1 MGQVMIFGSNK
12 TGSPEENVEIAAD
25 AGAVDAAVKD
35 EVLTQPENPEKDD
48 AALEQAKRNLQVS
61 KMLTLRFGEVVSL
74 LMRTPSYKHYT
85 LADMEWVVVPP
96 LLHDQ
101 ILIAEAR
108 DDAQGIAMPVG
119 AAFWARVC
127 DEVDEK
133 LSNNL
138 DRSIR
143 LHPNEWQGGEHLWLI
158 DVVGA
163 PQIVKGL
170 MDQLGE
176 KVFEGKGFK
185 VRKRDKD
192 GKRVVEVMGYGD
204 EQLG

>member
-1 MGQVMIFGSNK
+1 MIFGSNK
-12 TGSPEENVEIAAD
+12 ASSPEKNVESSVD
-25 AGAVDAAVKD
+25 AGEAVQAAQD
-35 EVLTQPENPEKDD
+35 EVSAQPDNHKKDD
-48 AALEQAKRNLQVS
+48 AALEQAKRNLQAS
-61 KMLTLRFGEVVSL
+61 KMMALRFGEVVSL

-85 LADMEWVVVPP
+85 LADMEWMVVPP

-119 AAFWARVC
+119 AAFWARVS

-143 LHPNEWQGGEHLWLI
+143 LHPNEWQSGEHLWLI

-176 KVFEGKGFK
+176 KVFEGKAFK
-185 VRKRDKD
+185 VRKRGQD
-192 GKRVVEVMGYGD
+192 GKRTIKMIEPTK
-204 EQLG
+204 